1 MTVPAPSPD
10 PAVVLDLIEAYRR
23 SKTMF
28 AAVELGVFDV
38 LDTGPRSG
46 AEIASKLEANPSSL
60 RRLLDACVTL
70 GLLTKDGE
78 RYANTPAAAAY
89 LTSTSPQRFT
99 GYIKYSNT
107 AGWKLWEHLASAVRE
122 GTHRWQQAYGWDG
135 PIFSHFFRTEEAAHE
150 FLMGMHGYGV
160 LTSPLVAEAFDL
172 SRFRTMADLGGA
184 TGHLVIACCERYSH
198 LHGIVFDLP
207 SVTPL
212 AKQIVSQSS
221 AAERI
226 DVIAGDFF
234 ADPLPAADFYSLG
247 RILHDWSEEKIDR
260 LLARIYEALPSGG
273 GLLLAEKLLNDD
285 RCGPRWAVMQDL
297 NMLTCTEGC
306 ERTLGDYRTILER
319 AGFTNVQGH
328 VTPRPIDA
336 VLAIKP

>member
-1 MTVPAPSPD
+1 MTVPALSPD
-10 PAVVLDLIEAYRR
+10 PAIVLDLIEAYRR

-28 AAVELGVFDV
+28 AAVELNLFDA
-38 LDTGPRSG
+38 LSAGPQAA
-46 AEIASKLEANPSSL
+46 AELALEASANVDSL
-60 RRLLDACVTL
+60 TRLLDACVTL
-70 GLLTKDGE
+70 GLLTRDAG
-78 RYANTPAAAAY
+78 RYANTPAAEAY

-135 PIFSHFFRTEEAAHE
+135 PIFSHFFHTEEAARE

-172 SRFRTMADLGGA
+172 TRFQTLADLGGA
-184 TGHLVIACCERYSH
+184 TGHLVIACCERYPH
-198 LHGIVFDLP
+198 LDGVVFDLP
-207 SVTPL
+207 AVTPL
-212 AKQIVSQSS
+212 ARKIVAQSS
-221 AAERI
+221 AANRI
-226 DVIAGDFF
+226 SVVDGDFF
-234 ADPLPAADFYSLG
+234 ADQLPPADLYALG

-260 LLARIYEALPSGG
+260 LLTKIFAALPSGG

-297 NMLTCTEGC
+297 NMLTCTEGR

-319 AGFTNVQGH
+319 AGFQHVEGR